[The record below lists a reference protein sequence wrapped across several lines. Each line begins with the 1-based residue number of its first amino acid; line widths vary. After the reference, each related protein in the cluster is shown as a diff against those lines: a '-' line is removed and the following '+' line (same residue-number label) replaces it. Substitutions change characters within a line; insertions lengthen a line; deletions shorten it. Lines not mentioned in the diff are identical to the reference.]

1 MAEVLRVSGLSKTYG
16 EGALAVRALES
27 VDLTVAAGELV
38 ALLGPSG
45 SGKSTLLFCVSL
57 ILEPTT
63 GEIEILGEP
72 IYRAGRTLV
81 DVRRFRRDNIGFV
94 FQHQNL
100 IPFLSARDNVALVLE
115 LAGTP
120 RRPARRRALDLL
132 GELGVGHRA
141 HDLPANLSGGE
152 QQRVAIA
159 RALANAP
166 RLVLADE
173 PTAALDTERGTQ
185 VMELLRRITRE
196 RNAAVVTVTHDERM
210 ISGFDS
216 VYRIRDGRLEAA
228 GQNQGTPAGAP
239 ASGGPSAESGRTQEF
254 PS

>member
-1 MAEVLRVSGLSKTYG
+1 VSEALRVSGLSKIYG
-16 EGALAVRALES
+16 EGPLAVRALEG
-27 VDLTVAAGELV
+27 VDLAVAAGELV
-38 ALLGPSG
+38 AILGPSG
-45 SGKSTLLFCVSL
+45 SGKSTLLFCISL
-57 ILEPTT
+57 ILEPTM
-63 GEIEILGEP
+63 GEIELLGESVS
-72 IYRAGRTLV
+72 RGGRTPV
-81 DVRRFRRDNIGFV
+81 DARRFRRENIGFV

-100 IPFLSARDNVALVLE
+100 IPFLSARDNVGLVLE
-115 LAGTP
+115 LAGAP
-120 RRPARRRALDLL
+120 RRQARRRAGDLL
-132 GELGVGHRA
+132 DELGVGHRA

-185 VMELLRRITRE
+185 VMDLLRRITRE

-216 VYRIRDGRLEAA
+216 VYRIRDGRLEPAGQTQGTAA
-228 GQNQGTPAGAP
+228 GASAG
-239 ASGGPSAESGRTQEF
+239 GGPSAEPGRAQEL
-254 PS
+254 SS

>member
-1 MAEVLRVSGLSKTYG
+1 MAVVLRVSGLSKTYG

-63 GEIEILGEP
+63 GEIEMLGEP
-72 IYRAGRTLV
+72 IHRVGRTLV

-115 LAGTP
+115 LAGAP
-120 RRPARRRALDLL
+120 RRTARRRALDLL
-132 GELGVGHRA
+132 DELGVGHRA

-152 QQRVAIA
+152 QQRVA
-159 RALANAP
+159 
-166 RLVLADE
+166 
-173 PTAALDTERGTQ
+173 
-185 VMELLRRITRE
+185 
-196 RNAAVVTVTHDERM
+196 
-210 ISGFDS
+210 
-216 VYRIRDGRLEAA
+216 
-228 GQNQGTPAGAP
+228 
-239 ASGGPSAESGRTQEF
+239 
-254 PS
+254 